1 MFFISPCNIFLK
13 FYAKEIKRAFFFK
26 KKVWCCNKKKLN
38 MAVRKVTVSKSGK
51 VSKKERTKEEK
62 ETFKRKHRQSFRLN
76 DLELKALM
84 RYFRKYKI
92 NNRAKFL
99 RETIMSAVLKRFEED
114 YPTLFEVEE
123 KTKIQCPTLF

>member
-1 MFFISPCNIFLK
+1 
-13 FYAKEIKRAFFFK
+13 
-26 KKVWCCNKKKLN
+26 
-38 MAVRKVTVSKSGK
+38 
-51 VSKKERTKEEK
+51 
-62 ETFKRKHRQSFRLN
+62 
-76 DLELKALM
+76 M

>member
-1 MFFISPCNIFLK
+1 
-13 FYAKEIKRAFFFK
+13 
-26 KKVWCCNKKKLN
+26 

>member
-1 MFFISPCNIFLK
+1 M
-13 FYAKEIKRAFFFK
+13 
-26 KKVWCCNKKKLN
+26 
-38 MAVRKVTVSKSGK
+38 
-51 VSKKERTKEEK
+51 SKKERTEEEK
-62 ETFKRKHRQSFRLN
+62 EAFKRKHRQSFRLN
-76 DLELKALM
+76 DMELKALM

-123 KTKIQCPTLF
+123 KKKIQCPTLF